1 MSALLEAVFGTEP
14 PDEAFER
21 FCRVELGSGIRE
33 VVFERASA
41 GIVRALELEDGRR
54 VVVKAHQPG
63 RDESFL
69 TAVREVQA
77 FLHAAGYP
85 VPLPLGGPA
94 PLGRG
99 LGLAQEFRD
108 EGSWEN
114 AHRPEIRREL
124 ARSLATQLE
133 LTRSLGAVIGLGRGW
148 RLWAGAGLW
157 PPAAHSPIFDFAATA
172 ARAERIDE
180 LAARGKRLVGAGR
193 PLVGHSDWSAKHM
206 RFVSG
211 EISVIY
217 DWDSLDLS
225 TETKLV
231 GTAAAT
237 FTANYELDVPYAPTP
252 DEARAFVDAYSA
264 ARSSRLSRSERE
276 EIAAVTLY
284 VVAYSAR
291 CAHALGR
298 RGDFVE
304 ALERFGVE
312 FLSP

>member
-1 MSALLEAVFGTEP
+1 
-14 PDEAFER
+14 
-21 FCRVELGSGIRE
+21 
-33 VVFERASA
+33 
-41 GIVRALELEDGRR
+41 
-54 VVVKAHQPG
+54 
-63 RDESFL
+63 
-69 TAVREVQA
+69 
-77 FLHAAGYP
+77 
-85 VPLPLGGPA
+85 
-94 PLGRG
+94 
-99 LGLAQEFRD
+99 
-108 EGSWEN
+108 
-114 AHRPEIRREL
+114 
-124 ARSLATQLE
+124 
-133 LTRSLGAVIGLGRGW
+133 
-148 RLWAGAGLW
+148 
-157 PPAAHSPIFDFAATA
+157 
-172 ARAERIDE
+172 
-180 LAARGKRLVGAGR
+180 
-193 PLVGHSDWSAKHM
+193 M